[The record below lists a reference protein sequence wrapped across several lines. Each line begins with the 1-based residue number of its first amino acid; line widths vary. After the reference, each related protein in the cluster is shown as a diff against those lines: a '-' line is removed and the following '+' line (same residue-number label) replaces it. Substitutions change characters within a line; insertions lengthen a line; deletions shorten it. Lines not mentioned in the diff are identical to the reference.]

1 MKQEILPMPLRGIIP
16 PMITPLLNNEKLDV
30 IGLEKLIEHILAGG
44 VHGLFILGT
53 TGEAPNLSYH
63 LRHELVKR
71 TCEQVAGRVPV
82 LVGITDTVVSESIR
96 LANTAAEAGA
106 MAVVSAPPYY
116 FKPSQNELIE
126 YYNYLADRLPLP
138 LFLYNMPSHTKV
150 AFEPATVRAI
160 ANHPNV
166 VGLKDSS
173 GNTVYFQLLC
183 NAMKDKPEFS
193 LLIGP
198 EEVTAEAILMCAH
211 GGVNGGANL
220 FPQLYVDLYEA
231 ALTKNFELIRQLQS
245 QVLEISSKLY
255 TVSNCGTSYLKGVKA
270 ALSIMGICND
280 FIAEPHR
287 SFQAEE
293 KLKIKVFL
301 EQIQQKMLLQNINS
315 ISL

>member
-1 MKQEILPMPLRGIIP
+1 MV
-16 PMITPLLNNEKLDV
+16 TPLSSNDALDV
-30 IGLEKLIEHILAGG
+30 EGLEKLIEHILAGG

-82 LVGITDTVVSESIR
+82 LVGITDTVVSESLR
-96 LANTAAEAGA
+96 LAKTAAEAGA
-106 MAVVSAPPYY
+106 AAVVSAPPYY
-116 FKPSQNELIE
+116 FTPSQDELVE
-126 YYNYLADRLPLP
+126 YYNHLADRLPLP

-150 AFEPATVRAI
+150 SFEPATVKAI

-173 GNTVYFQLLC
+173 GNTVYFQLVC
-183 NAMKDKPEFS
+183 NAMKDNPDFS

-198 EEVTAEAILMCAH
+198 EEVTAEAVLMCAH

-231 ALTKNFELIRQLQS
+231 ALTRNFELISTLQS
-245 QVLEISSKLY
+245 HVLEISSRLY

-270 ALSIMGICND
+270 ALSIMGICSD

-287 SFQAEE
+287 SYQAED
-293 KLKIKVFL
+293 KLKIRGHLKEIESKMQ
-301 EQIQQKMLLQNINS
+301 EQDKS
-315 ISL
+315 TVSL